1 PRSDERGLAC
11 HRPLPDDLATS
22 PCARVDV
29 TKLGLGRFIV
39 VASSDAAAL
48 ALARRLVWHAGFT
61 HLFRRHGRTQSHPR
75 PASFDLLAEGGQ
87 GIAGAPATVAEFLAR
102 ELSATGC
109 NYVVGQFAFG
119 DLTLE
124 ETLQSIGLFADEVVP
139 LLHARAGGAAEA
151 V

>member
-1 PRSDERGLAC
+1 M
-11 HRPLPDDLATS
+11 
-22 PCARVDV
+22 
-29 TKLGLGRFIV
+29 
-39 VASSDAAAL
+39 ASSDAAAL
-48 ALARRLVWHAGFT
+48 ALARRAYLVWHASFT

-139 LLHARAGGAAEA
+139 LLHAKAGGAAEA
-151 V
+151 VSVAAQGGD